1 MTPADALALVVR
13 TAAAVSWPVHE
24 GARLAVRMVVQT
36 HPALR
41 TPELDAVLAADR
53 LALVAAGPA
62 EPPHV
67 PAAPEV
73 A

>member
-24 GARLAVRMVVQT
+24 GARLAVRMVVQS

-53 LALVAAGPA
+53 LALLAPAPAG
-62 EPPHV
+62 EVHV
-67 PAAPEV
+67 PAAGEP
-73 A
+73 

>member
-53 LALVAAGPA
+53 LALVAAAPA
-62 EPPHV
+62 GEPHQAVV
-67 PAAPEV
+67 P
-73 A
+73 